1 MALRAPAPIAPSL
14 DPEHADPERLR
25 VRVITLTLT
34 LTLTL
39 TKALTVLTWLSSR
52 IADLAT
58 EGVLTQ
64 HELQEGL
71 RRVDEMV
78 GAFNGT
84 AQTSTP

>member
-1 MALRAPAPIAPSL
+1 
-14 DPEHADPERLR
+14 
-25 VRVITLTLT
+25 
-34 LTLTL
+34 
-39 TKALTVLTWLSSR
+39 VLTWLSSR

-84 AQTSTP
+84 AQTSTLTPHTISP

>member
-1 MALRAPAPIAPSL
+1 
-14 DPEHADPERLR
+14 
-25 VRVITLTLT
+25 
-34 LTLTL
+34 
-39 TKALTVLTWLSSR
+39 VLTWLSSR

-84 AQTSTP
+84 AQTSTLITLTLTVALALTPAPTYDSTLNLRA

>member
-1 MALRAPAPIAPSL
+1 M
-14 DPEHADPERLR
+14 
-25 VRVITLTLT
+25 
-34 LTLTL
+34 
-39 TKALTVLTWLSSR
+39 LTWLSSR
-52 IADLAT
+52 IANLAT